1 MTIEI
6 TVDQVILIHSELAAG
21 LLGDRGK
28 LEGAVAA
35 PFATWDGNDLY
46 PSLAE
51 KAAKLVE
58 AIVTAHAFDD
68 GNKRV
73 AWLACVNFLEFNEQ
87 VLIDIAAPEV
97 DGKVRDLEAH
107 RIPRQVFALWISDK
121 LLAD

>member
-1 MTIEI
+1 VTIEI
-6 TVDQVILIHSELAAG
+6 TVDQVILIHSELGAG

-35 PFATWDGNDLY
+35 PFATWDGNDLH

-51 KAAKLVE
+51 KAAKLIE
-58 AIVTAHAFDD
+58 AIITAHAFDD

-73 AWLACVNFLEFNEQ
+73 AWLACVGFLELNEQ
-87 VLIDIAAPEV
+87 VLIDIPAKEV
-97 DGKVRDLEAH
+97 DGRIRDLEAH
-107 RIPRQVFALWISDK
+107 HIPRQVFALWISDQ